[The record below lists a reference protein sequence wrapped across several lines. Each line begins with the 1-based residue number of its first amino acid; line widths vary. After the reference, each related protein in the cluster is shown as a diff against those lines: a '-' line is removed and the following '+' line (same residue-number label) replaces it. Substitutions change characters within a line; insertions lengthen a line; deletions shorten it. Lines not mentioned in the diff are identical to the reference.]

1 MTESTRA
8 EAYPAEA
15 TTKRRARRDMMRR
28 TVLPW
33 LRTAVRVGLGGIWI
47 VAGALKVAAPSQAVQ
62 SVAAYHLLPLWMA
75 RVVGWGL
82 PFAEVA
88 LGLVL
93 ISGLFTRWA
102 AVLSGGLQ
110 LILMLGLVSAWARGL
125 SIDCGCFS
133 AGGEVAPSAT
143 TYVQSLIRDV
153 AFLLGAAWLVWQ
165 PVTRLSLDT
174 VTGGFDD
181 DGLSEGGLD
190 ETFEDR
196 DEESG

>member
-1 MTESTRA
+1 MTDSTRA
-8 EAYPAEA
+8 EPYPAEA
-15 TTKRRARRDMMRR
+15 TTKRRARGTVMRR

-33 LRTAVRVGLGGIWI
+33 LRTAVRVGLGGVWI
-47 VAGALKVAAPSQAVQ
+47 VAGALKVADPSQAVQ

-110 LILMLGLVSAWARGL
+110 LILMIGLVSAWGRGL

-153 AFLLGAAWLVWQ
+153 AFLLAAAWLVWQ

-174 VTGGFDD
+174 VTGGFDG

>member
-1 MTESTRA
+1 MA
-8 EAYPAEA
+8 
-15 TTKRRARRDMMRR
+15 R
-28 TVLPW
+28 TVLLW
-33 LRTAVRVGLGGIWI
+33 LRTAVRVGLGGVWI
-47 VAGALKVAAPSQAVQ
+47 VAGALKVADPSQAVQ
-62 SVAAYHLLPLWMA
+62 SVAAYQLLPLWMA

-110 LILMLGLVSAWARGL
+110 LILMIGLVSAWGRGL

-133 AGGEVAPSAT
+133 GGGAVAPDAT

-174 VTGGFDD
+174 VTGGFDED
-181 DGLSEGGLD
+181 VVSKGGSEGNL
-190 ETFEDR
+190 EDS